1 MWLGSFVSS
10 AGVLQELPRG
20 FGAYN
25 NLRILD
31 LSSNRL
37 TELTSQIGLLG
48 SLHELL
54 CSFNFIEVIPP
65 EIGRLKNLTI
75 FSIAS
80 NKLTQLPVEM
90 SGLVSLKSLDVC
102 KNLLQVLPPELG
114 ILKELRKLDIAANPW
129 IEELKTPAKKGPD
142 FLLNY
147 LRSEEYDAVYFRWMQ
162 EQAKK
167 KDRE

>member
-1 MWLGSFVSS
+1 M
-10 AGVLQELPRG
+10 
-20 FGAYN
+20 
-25 NLRILD
+25 D
-31 LSSNRL
+31 LSSNQL

-75 FSIAS
+75 FAIAS

-114 ILKELRKLDIAANPW
+114 ILREIRKLGIAANPW
-129 IEELKTPAKKGPD
+129 IDEIKEPAKKGPD
-142 FLLNY
+142 FLLNFI
-147 LRSEEYDAVYFRWMQ
+147 RSEEYDAIYFRWMQ

-167 KDRE
+167 AE

>member
-1 MWLGSFVSS
+1 MS
-10 AGVLQELPRG
+10 ANKIKELPRG

-25 NLRILD
+25 QLRILD
-31 LSSNRL
+31 LSSNQL

-75 FSIAS
+75 FAIAS

-114 ILKELRKLDIAANPW
+114 ILREIRKLDIAANPW
-129 IEELKTPAKKGPD
+129 IDEIKEPAKKGPD
-142 FLLNY
+142 FLLNFI
-147 LRSEEYDAVYFRWMQ
+147 RSEEYDAIYFRWMQ

-167 KDRE
+167 AE